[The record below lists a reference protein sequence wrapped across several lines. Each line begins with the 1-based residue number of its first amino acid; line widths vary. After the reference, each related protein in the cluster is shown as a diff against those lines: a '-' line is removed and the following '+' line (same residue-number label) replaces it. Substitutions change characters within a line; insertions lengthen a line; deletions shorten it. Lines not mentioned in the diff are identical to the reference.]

1 MKKLNPFIFLAFS
14 SILVLVSPE
23 CTRDSSTEL
32 IKYGR
37 YTDKYLGSWDFRYI
51 SKTTNSTTGEEST
64 DTVFFTGVINTG
76 TGNGGLVIQY
86 TEQLNM
92 SLRVGYD
99 GVMIDKCMQPTSCH
113 GEFTGDNVFHYNL
126 TSRVFTGQSFV
137 YYNKTIDGKKIS
149 GESSLNKA
157 PLVSTDPPSGIA
169 MNGAKLNGSVVA
181 NYLSTNVSFEYGPT
195 ASYGNSAIASPGPLT
210 GNKKTAVDAYVSG
223 LTPETE
229 YHFRTKAVNSL
240 GTAYGGDSVFI
251 TKSLTDNVYD
261 NEGNLYKTI
270 QIDDQLWMAENLRSK
285 KFQNG
290 DEIPTTKITMQD
302 VSEEAEPKYQWVYD
316 GAESYSNLY
325 GRLYTWYV
333 VADDRNICPEGW
345 HVPSYSEVN
354 ILINSIDQ
362 NNGGALKEAGLSHW
376 KSPNTGATNATGFSG
391 LPGGMAFINFMII
404 QFNGIGDSG
413 NWWTSSGD
421 TGKPG
426 SDSRSALAYCLFNNG
441 STIIVLYGAR
451 RTGYSVRCIKNR

>member
-1 MKKLNPFIFLAFS
+1 MKKFNSFTILTFS
-14 SILVLVSPE
+14 SILVFVSLECNRDNSPE
-23 CTRDSSTEL
+23 L
-32 IKYGR
+32 IEYGR

-157 PLVSTDPPSGIA
+157 PL
-169 MNGAKLNGSVVA
+169 
-181 NYLSTNVSFEYGPT
+181 
-195 ASYGNSAIASPGPLT
+195 
-210 GNKKTAVDAYVSG
+210 
-223 LTPETE
+223 
-229 YHFRTKAVNSL
+229 
-240 GTAYGGDSVFI
+240 
-251 TKSLTDNVYD
+251 
-261 NEGNLYKTI
+261 
-270 QIDDQLWMAENLRSK
+270 
-285 KFQNG
+285 
-290 DEIPTTKITMQD
+290 
-302 VSEEAEPKYQWVYD
+302 
-316 GAESYSNLY
+316 
-325 GRLYTWYV
+325 
-333 VADDRNICPEGW
+333 
-345 HVPSYSEVN
+345 
-354 ILINSIDQ
+354 
-362 NNGGALKEAGLSHW
+362 
-376 KSPNTGATNATGFSG
+376 
-391 LPGGMAFINFMII
+391 
-404 QFNGIGDSG
+404 NGIGDSG

-441 STIIVLYGAR
+441 STIVVLYGAR